1 MGAGHYSSPGGGGW
15 GVGVGG
21 FWFFHDKLDLIT
33 PIRLC
38 NILTTLPPPST
49 APHAAPHTHPLALDL
64 SYSSSAP
71 FDQPKRAMV

>member
-1 MGAGHYSSPGGGGW
+1 M
-15 GVGVGG
+15 GVGG

-49 APHAAPHTHPLALDL
+49 APHAAPHTHPLALDF
-64 SYSSSAP
+64 SYGSSAP